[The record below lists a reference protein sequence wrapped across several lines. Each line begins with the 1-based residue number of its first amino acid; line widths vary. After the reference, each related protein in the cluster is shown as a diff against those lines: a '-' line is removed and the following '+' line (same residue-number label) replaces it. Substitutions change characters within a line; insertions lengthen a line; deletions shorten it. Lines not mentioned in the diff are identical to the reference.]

1 MAKKHKHEEHEN
13 HERWVISYADLVT
26 LLFALFVVLY
36 ASSKVDNNKL
46 AETSE
51 SMRWALNFK
60 GEGGITRLSIFKG
73 PPTEGGCV
81 TNMGAQPFNSPV
93 DRRVLEQERKRL
105 EKALKPFVIERTKN
119 PTITFELEHGKLR
132 LRMAA
137 GRFFDPA
144 SASLRPEA
152 IAVLDAIAQEL
163 ATSKQNVRVEGHTD
177 DEPIRSSRF
186 RSNWDL
192 SASRAATVVSYL
204 EQVHGLAPHRLMAAG
219 LASQKPLVANDS
231 ADHREMNRRIEI
243 VLEIPPADPRAYAPP
258 VPESPL

>member
-36 ASSKVDNNKL
+36 ASSKVDTNKL

-81 TNMGAQPFNSPV
+81 TNTGSQPLSHPV
-93 DRRVLEQERKRL
+93 DRRVLEQQRKRI
-105 EKALKPFVIERTKN
+105 EKLLKPFLMERTKN
-119 PTITFELEHGKLR
+119 PSIAFEIENGRLR
-132 LRMAA
+132 LRMSAM
-137 GRFFDPA
+137 RFFDPA
-144 SASLRPEA
+144 SSSLRPEA
-152 IAVLDAIAQEL
+152 IAVLDAIAEEL
-163 ATSKQNVRVEGHTD
+163 VVSKQNIRVEGHTD
-177 DEPIRSSRF
+177 DEPIRTTRF

-204 EQVHGLAPHRLMAAG
+204 EQAHKIPATRLMAAG
-219 LASQKPLVANDS
+219 LGAQSPLVSNDTQE
-231 ADHREMNRRIEI
+231 HREMNRRIEL

-258 VPESPL
+258 TP

>member
-36 ASSKVDNNKL
+36 ASSKVDTNKL
-46 AETSE
+46 AETSQ

-81 TNMGAQPFNSPV
+81 TNTGTNPISSPV
-93 DRRVLEQERKRL
+93 DRRVLEQQRKRM
-105 EKALKPFVIERTKN
+105 EKMIRPFLIERTKS
-119 PTITFELEHGKLR
+119 PTVTFEIENGRLR
-132 LRMAA
+132 LRLAA
-137 GRFFDPA
+137 MRFFDPA
-144 SASLRPEA
+144 SSSLRPEA
-152 IAVLDAIAQEL
+152 IALLDAIADEL
-163 ATSKQNVRVEGHTD
+163 VTSKQNIRVEGHTD
-177 DEPIRSSRF
+177 DEPVRNTRF
-186 RSNWDL
+186 KSNWDL

-204 EQVHGLAPHRLMAAG
+204 EKAHRIAPTRLMAAG
-219 LASQKPLVANDS
+219 LGAQNPLVSNDTPE
-231 ADHREMNRRIEI
+231 HREMNRRIEL

-258 VPESPL
+258 TP

>member
-46 AETSE
+46 AETTE

-60 GEGGITRLSIFKG
+60 GEGGITKLSIFKG

-81 TNMGAQPFNSPV
+81 TNMGANPFNNPV
-93 DRRVLEQERKRL
+93 DRKVLEQQRKKLER
-105 EKALKPFVIERTKN
+105 ALKPFLMERPKN
-119 PTITFELEHGKLR
+119 PNITFEMEHGKLR
-132 LRMAA
+132 LRLAA
-137 GRFFDPA
+137 QRFFDPA
-144 SASLRPEA
+144 SASLRPES
-152 IAVLDAIAQEL
+152 IAVLDAIAAEV
-163 ATSKQNVRVEGHTD
+163 AESKMNLRVEGHTD
-177 DEPIRSSRF
+177 DEPIKTTRF

-204 EQVHGLAPHRLMAAG
+204 EQAHGIEATRLMAAG
-219 LASQKPLVANDS
+219 HGSQRPLVPNDTTE
-231 ADHREMNRRIEI
+231 HREMNRRIEI
-243 VLEIPPADPRAYAPP
+243 VLEVPPIDPRSTPPAP
-258 VPESPL
+258 

>member
-36 ASSKVDNNKL
+36 ASSKVDTNKL
-46 AETSE
+46 VETSE

-81 TNMGAQPFNSPV
+81 ANTGTNPVSSPI
-93 DRRVLEQERKRL
+93 DRRVLEQKRKRM
-105 EKALKPFVIERTKN
+105 EKMLRPFLMERTKD
-119 PTITFELEHGKLR
+119 PSVSFELENGRLR
-132 LRMAA
+132 LRLGAM
-137 GRFFDPA
+137 RFFDPA
-144 SASLRPEA
+144 SSSLRPEA
-152 IAVLDAIAQEL
+152 TALLDAIADEL
-163 ATSKQNVRVEGHTD
+163 VTAKQNIRVEGHTD
-177 DEPIRSSRF
+177 DEPVRTTRF

-204 EQVHGLAPHRLMAAG
+204 EQAHGIPATRLMAAG
-219 LASQKPLVANDS
+219 LGAQSPLVSNDTQE
-231 ADHREMNRRIEI
+231 HREMNRRIEL
-243 VLEIPPADPRAYAPP
+243 VLEIPPADPRAYVAPNP
-258 VPESPL
+258 PAP

>member
-46 AETSE
+46 AETTE

-60 GEGGITRLSIFKG
+60 GEGGITKLSIFKG

-81 TNMGAQPFNSPV
+81 TSMGTNPFNNPV
-93 DRRVLEQERKRL
+93 DRKVLEQQRKKLER
-105 EKALKPFVIERTKN
+105 ALKPFLMERPRN
-119 PTITFELEHGKLR
+119 PNIAFELEHGKLR
-132 LRMAA
+132 LRLAA
-137 GRFFDPA
+137 QRFFDPA
-144 SASLRPEA
+144 SASLRPES
-152 IAVLDAIAQEL
+152 IAVLDAIAAEV
-163 ATSKQNVRVEGHTD
+163 AESKMNLRVEGHTD
-177 DEPIRSSRF
+177 DEPIKTTRF

-204 EQVHGLAPHRLMAAG
+204 EQAHGIDATRLMAAG
-219 LASQKPLVANDS
+219 HGSQRPLVPNDTTE
-231 ADHREMNRRIEI
+231 HREMNRRIEI
-243 VLEIPPADPRAYAPP
+243 VLEVPPIDPRSTPPAP
-258 VPESPL
+258 

>member
-46 AETSE
+46 AETTE

-60 GEGGITRLSIFKG
+60 GEGGITKLSIFKG

-81 TNMGAQPFNSPV
+81 TSMGTNPFNNPV
-93 DRRVLEQERKRL
+93 DRKVLEQQRKKLER
-105 EKALKPFVIERTKN
+105 ALKPFLMERPRN
-119 PTITFELEHGKLR
+119 PNIAFELEHGKLR
-132 LRMAA
+132 LRLAA
-137 GRFFDPA
+137 QRFFDPA
-144 SASLRPEA
+144 SASLRPES
-152 IAVLDAIAQEL
+152 IAVLDAIAAEV
-163 ATSKQNVRVEGHTD
+163 AESKMNLRVEGHTD
-177 DEPIRSSRF
+177 DEPIKTTRF

-204 EQVHGLAPHRLMAAG
+204 EQAHGIDATRLMAAG
-219 LASQKPLVANDS
+219 HGSQRPLVPNDTTE
-231 ADHREMNRRIEI
+231 HREMNRRIEI
-243 VLEIPPADPRAYAPP
+243 VLEVPPIDPRSTAPAP
-258 VPESPL
+258 

>member
-36 ASSKVDNNKL
+36 ASSKVDTNKL

-81 TNMGAQPFNSPV
+81 ANTGTNPVTSPV
-93 DRRVLEQERKRL
+93 DRRVLEQQRKRI
-105 EKALKPFVIERTKN
+105 EKMLRPFLMERTKD
-119 PTITFELEHGKLR
+119 PSISFELENGKLR
-132 LRMAA
+132 LRLAA
-137 GRFFDPA
+137 MRFFDPA
-144 SASLRPEA
+144 SSSLRPEA
-152 IAVLDAIAQEL
+152 IAVLDAIAEEL
-163 ATSKQNVRVEGHTD
+163 VSSKQNIRVEGHTD
-177 DEPIRSSRF
+177 DEPIRTNRY

-204 EQVHGLAPHRLMAAG
+204 EKAHGIPPKRLMAAG
-219 LASQKPLVANDS
+219 LGAQSPLVSNDTQE
-231 ADHREMNRRIEI
+231 HREMNRRIEL
-243 VLEIPPADPRAYAPP
+243 VLEIPAADPRAYAAPNPP
-258 VPESPL
+258 AP